1 MTNWETVKQHVIT
14 LNKLLIDD
22 GGGTYAYDL
31 KEVPDELYQLLANE
45 IDGSEIYSY
54 EFFQPYLEQFIGT
67 GGEAGDLQKLSDL
80 FAMAHL
86 LNTMPADPMEISSLH
101 GSVLEHYDRTGVV
114 PTEEEALGFIEEPLE
129 DPVFPEDTGE
139 LPTQGV
145 GELPPQVVDTD
156 SGLLTVPPVT
166 TNMIPGMTGQF
177 GSWSWLDYWGDVNPE
192 IDDFFEEWVD
202 RYNTESGT
210 EFFNEEAFL
219 NEFRY
224 GENGINTQPW
234 WRDVANGF
242 KDHLQ
247 FWYSSGGRGTLG
259 SNIGSL
265 EPTGTGI
272 GAGIT
277 GNPYNRAM
285 DEFRELARAAIV
297 DFMGEEFLLDGTITE
312 QDITRYANKIMSSG
326 GATYKLG
333 KGIELNPENFANK
346 ANQVVQKELAKDFVG
361 EDGQFL
367 KPEKDFG
374 PGSVTKLIN
383 EWKVLAKK
391 QFMDIPENQLREWA
405 MDVKT
410 ETGLTTEMV
419 EQKINEM
426 AFSRVDFPFTP
437 EEREDYASRGTTMQE
452 LLQPQY
458 SAVVGPYGWND
469 SSIQPDDPWLMDNY
483 MFVDD
488 NGNRRFRTAAE
499 MRNHS
504 RTNMERFQ
512 HSPVA
517 QNFFNDFITKTA
529 SMFRSDY

>member
-1 MTNWETVKQHVIT
+1 MNTPEELQAFIKGQGFDGIVYDETETGTGWEVINVL
-14 LNKLLIDD
+14 LNSGLFFTDT
-22 GGGTYAYDL
+22 G
-31 KEVPDELYQLLANE
+31 DELLTYMSEAIDTNNLTNE
-45 IDGSEIYSY
+45 EGH
-54 EFFQPYLEQFIGT
+54 FIGDDFLNALRIAQIFWNSDYT
-67 GGEAGDLQKLSDL
+67 PEQQQEMTQFFVNMYDTFGEL
-80 FAMAHL
+80 
-86 LNTMPADPMEISSLH
+86 
-101 GSVLEHYDRTGVV
+101 Y
-114 PTEEEALGFIEEPLE
+114 PTLE
-129 DPVFPEDTGE
+129 DNITAYEQVRATVSGEESEDI
-139 LPTQGV
+139 
-145 GELPPQVVDTD
+145 GELPPQEVDTD

-177 GSWSWLDYWGDVNPE
+177 GSWYWLDYWGDVNPE

-202 RYNTESGT
+202 RYNTER
-210 EFFNEEAFL
+210 EQQPFNEEAFL

-224 GENGINTQPW
+224 GENGINAQPW
-234 WRDVANGF
+234 WRDVTNGI

-247 FWYSSGGRGTLG
+247 LWYSSGGRGTLG
-259 SNIGSL
+259 LDTDSL
-265 EPTGTGI
+265 RDS
-272 GAGIT
+272 
-277 GNPYNRAM
+277 NPYNRAM
-285 DEFRELARAAIV
+285 DEFRELARNAIV
-297 DFMGEEFLLDGTITE
+297 DFGLDEFLLDGTITE
-312 QDITRYANKIMSSG
+312 QDITRYARRIMSSG

-346 ANQVVQKELAKDFVG
+346 ANQVVEKALAKDFVG

-391 QFMDIPENQLREWA
+391 QFMEIPENQLREWA

>member
-1 MTNWETVKQHVIT
+1 MNSVKELQAFLESQGFNPLV
-14 LNKLLIDD
+14 LIDSPEAQEIIEEIFNANMFFSNVADGDTYKFSDDELRNYLSEAFD
-22 GGGTYAYDL
+22 GGE
-31 KEVPDELYQLLANE
+31 EVLVPEIMDALRIAQIFWNSDYTPEQQEDMTQFFNNMYESFEGRQLYPTLEEN
-45 IDGSEIYSY
+45 ITFY
-54 EFFQPYLEQFIGT
+54 EQVRAT
-67 GGEAGDLQKLSDL
+67 VGGDQQA
-80 FAMAHL
+80 
-86 LNTMPADPMEISSLH
+86 
-101 GSVLEHYDRTGVV
+101 
-114 PTEEEALGFIEEPLE
+114 E
-129 DPVFPEDTGE
+129 DIGE
-139 LPTQGV
+139 LPTQ
-145 GELPPQVVDTD
+145 EVDTD
-156 SGLLTVPPVT
+156 NGLLTVPPVT

-259 SNIGSL
+259 LDTDSL
-265 EPTGTGI
+265 RDS
-272 GAGIT
+272 
-277 GNPYNRAM
+277 NPYNRAM
-285 DEFRELARAAIV
+285 DEFRELARNAIV
-297 DFMGEEFLLDGTITE
+297 DFGLDEFLLDGTITE
-312 QDITRYANKIMSSG
+312 QDITRYATRIMSSG

-346 ANQVVQKELAKDFVG
+346 ANQVVQKMLSEDFVG

-391 QFMDIPENQLREWA
+391 QFMDIPENQLRKWA

-437 EEREDYASRGTTMQE
+437 DEREDYASRGMTMQE

-499 MRNHS
+499 MRDHS

-512 HSPVA
+512 HSPIA
-517 QNFFNDFITKTA
+517 QNFFNDFITGVS
-529 SMFRSDY
+529 SMMRSDY

>member
-1 MTNWETVKQHVIT
+1 
-14 LNKLLIDD
+14 
-22 GGGTYAYDL
+22 
-31 KEVPDELYQLLANE
+31 
-45 IDGSEIYSY
+45 
-54 EFFQPYLEQFIGT
+54 
-67 GGEAGDLQKLSDL
+67 
-80 FAMAHL
+80 
-86 LNTMPADPMEISSLH
+86 
-101 GSVLEHYDRTGVV
+101 
-114 PTEEEALGFIEEPLE
+114 
-129 DPVFPEDTGE
+129 
-139 LPTQGV
+139 
-145 GELPPQVVDTD
+145 
-156 SGLLTVPPVT
+156 
-166 TNMIPGMTGQF
+166 
-177 GSWSWLDYWGDVNPE
+177 
-192 IDDFFEEWVD
+192 
-202 RYNTESGT
+202 
-210 EFFNEEAFL
+210 
-219 NEFRY
+219 
-224 GENGINTQPW
+224 
-234 WRDVANGF
+234 
-242 KDHLQ
+242 
-247 FWYSSGGRGTLG
+247 
-259 SNIGSL
+259 
-265 EPTGTGI
+265 
-272 GAGIT
+272 
-277 GNPYNRAM
+277 
-285 DEFRELARAAIV
+285 
-297 DFMGEEFLLDGTITE
+297 MGEEFLLDGTITE

-499 MRNHS
+499 MRDHS

-512 HSPVA
+512 HSPIA
-517 QNFFNDFITKTA
+517 QNFFNDFITGVS
-529 SMFRSDY
+529 SMMRSDY

>member
-1 MTNWETVKQHVIT
+1 MNSVKELQAFLESQGFNPLV
-14 LNKLLIDD
+14 LIDSPEAQEIIEEIFNANMFFSNVADGNTYEFSDDELRNYLSEAFD
-22 GGGTYAYDL
+22 GGE
-31 KEVPDELYQLLANE
+31 EVLVPEIMDALRIAQIFWNSDYTPEQQEDMTQFFNNMYESFEGRQLYPTLEEN
-45 IDGSEIYSY
+45 ITFY
-54 EFFQPYLEQFIGT
+54 EQVRAT
-67 GGEAGDLQKLSDL
+67 VGGDQQA
-80 FAMAHL
+80 
-86 LNTMPADPMEISSLH
+86 
-101 GSVLEHYDRTGVV
+101 
-114 PTEEEALGFIEEPLE
+114 E
-129 DPVFPEDTGE
+129 DIGE
-139 LPTQGV
+139 LPTQEV
-145 GELPPQVVDTD
+145 GELPPQEVDTD

-234 WRDVANGF
+234 WRDVTNGI

-259 SNIGSL
+259 LDTDSL
-265 EPTGTGI
+265 RDS
-272 GAGIT
+272 
-277 GNPYNRAM
+277 NPYNRAM
-285 DEFRELARAAIV
+285 DEFRELARNTIIN
-297 DFMGEEFLLDGTITE
+297 FGLEEFLLDGTITE
-312 QDITRYANKIMSSG
+312 QDITKYATRIMSSG

-346 ANQVVQKELAKDFVG
+346 ANQVVEKALAKDFVG

-391 QFMDIPENQLREWA
+391 QFMEIPENQLREWA

>member
-1 MTNWETVKQHVIT
+1 MTSWETVKEHVIT
-14 LNKLLIDD
+14 LNKLLIDK
-22 GGGTYAYDL
+22 GGESYGFPL
-31 KEVPDELYQLLANE
+31 GEVPDSLYQLLADA
-45 IDGSEIYSY
+45 IDKSEIYSY
-54 EFFQPYLEQFIGT
+54 EEFLPYFEQLIGDA
-67 GGEAGDLQKLSDL
+67 GEWDYQKLGDLFS
-80 FAMAHL
+80 MSHL
-86 LNTMPADPMEISSLH
+86 LHTMPADPMQVSSVH
-101 GSVLEHYDRTGVV
+101 GSVLEEYDRTGVV
-114 PTEEEALGFIEEPLE
+114 PTEEEALGFLEEPLE

-177 GSWSWLDYWGDVNPE
+177 GSWSWLDYWGDVNPA

-202 RYNTESGT
+202 RYNTESGA